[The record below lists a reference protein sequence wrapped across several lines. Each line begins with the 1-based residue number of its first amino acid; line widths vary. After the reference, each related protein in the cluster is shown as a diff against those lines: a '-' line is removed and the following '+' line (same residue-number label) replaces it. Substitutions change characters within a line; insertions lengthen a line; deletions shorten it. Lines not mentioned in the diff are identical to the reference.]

1 PGKVEHLTA
10 YKVGRRLIGL
20 RWAKPKETYGDL
32 KSFTLSYMSAH
43 EQVTRFVVKPTP
55 CIAWSQLYCHTINS
69 LRADT
74 EYNVTVQARN
84 SEVAEDGEMSTVV
97 VTTKERAPTAPDYVN
112 ITSQAETSITIEW
125 GLPNFL
131 NGVLRSFLV
140 NIEETDSV
148 NVTDCCQY
156 FPIQEVAARYEQASY
171 KLELNNLRPAST
183 YAVSIAA
190 KTVTLGPAVSITAH
204 TRPQVPSMEGM
215 LQVTDSSNQ
224 AISSKPTVIVHT
236 VSVNKDLFA

>member
-1 PGKVEHLTA
+1 
-10 YKVGRRLIGL
+10 
-20 RWAKPKETYGDL
+20 
-32 KSFTLSYMSAH
+32 
-43 EQVTRFVVKPTP
+43 
-55 CIAWSQLYCHTINS
+55 
-69 LRADT
+69 
-74 EYNVTVQARN
+74 VQARN

-97 VTTKERAPTAPDYVN
+97 VTTKERAPTAPDYVK
-112 ITSQAETSITIEW
+112 ITSQAETSIAIEW

-183 YAVSIAA
+183 YAISIAA

-236 VSVNKDLFA
+236 VSVNKDLFAGCLLVVIPQSTSVEVEQTLVYREWLSQELEHQINGTSYIAAEHNQ